1 MTPPEQLVVHKF
13 GGTSVAGAER
23 YRGVARIVQGRPE
36 PRRAVVVSAMSGVTD
51 ALVRAVDLAGRRDP
65 AYRGELAALRER
77 HLRTACELLPG
88 AEGDEVRAAL
98 ERDLGDVDDVLRAA
112 WIVRHAPS
120 GAADMVVGLG
130 EVWSA
135 RVLAAYLAAQG
146 ENADWLDARQVL
158 VAEPGEGAARIGW
171 GASQAGVDAWIAE
184 RGGLPRTLVITGF
197 VASTAAGVPATLGR
211 NGSDFSASIFGAL
224 LGAAEIHIWTD
235 VDGVMSAN
243 PRLVPEAVVLEGL
256 SYREAMELAHFG
268 ARVVHPATMG
278 PAVERGIPI
287 YIRNTFNPGA
297 PGTRI
302 DPDGAS
308 VRMIKGISTVEG
320 VALLNLEGT
329 GMSDLP
335 GFSVRLFGALRDA
348 GVAALM
354 VSQGSSQHSVCLAV
368 PAAAAETARAALR
381 TAFFAELHHGQI
393 QTLEV
398 DPDCCILAVVG
409 DGMAGHPGVAAR
421 VFGALGSAGVNIRAI
436 AQGSSERNISVV
448 VDGGQAERA
457 LRAVHAGL
465 YLSRQTIS
473 IGVIGAG
480 VVGAAFLDQL
490 AARAETIRA
499 EQNVD
504 LRVRAIATRGRR
516 ALDARRLPL
525 ERWRAALAEGAPFDI
540 DAFVDHVQTDH
551 LPHTV
556 IVDCTADEDVAR
568 RYGEWLARG
577 ISVITPNKRANT
589 LDLAYYDRLRAAG
602 RGPAAH
608 YLYETT
614 VGAGLPIIQTLRD
627 LTATGDEVQRIEG
640 VLSGTLSYLFNA
652 FDGVRPFSELVAEA
666 RRQGF
671 TEPDPRDDLSGA
683 DVARKIVILAREMG
697 VRLELADVELEGLVP
712 EPLRGGGVDDFL
724 ARLHEHDD
732 TLAGWW
738 RDAHARGER
747 LRFVGVVERDGRASV
762 RLRPYPAAHPFARLN
777 LTDNIVQFSTR
788 RYTPNPLIVQGPGAG
803 PEVTAAGVFAD
814 LLRLA
819 SYLGAGF

>member
-1 MTPPEQLVVHKF
+1 MQPQQLVVHKF

-23 YRGVARIVQGRPE
+23 YRGVARIVLDRPE

-51 ALVRAVDLAGRRDP
+51 ALVRIVDLAGRRDP
-65 AYRGELAALRER
+65 AYRAELAALGER
-77 HLRTACELLPG
+77 HHRTSCELLPG
-88 AEGDEVRAAL
+88 PAGNAVREAL
-98 ERDLGDVDDVLRAA
+98 ERDLADVDDVLRAA
-112 WIVRHAPS
+112 WIVRHAPR
-120 GAADMVVGLG
+120 GAADMVAGLG

-135 RVLAAYLAAQG
+135 RMLAALLAAEG
-146 ENADWLDARQVL
+146 ADADWLDARQVL
-158 VAEPGEGAARIGW
+158 VAEPGEGTARVDWAASERRL
-171 GASQAGVDAWIAE
+171 QAWMAE
-184 RGGLPRTLVITGF
+184 RRTVPATLVITGF
-197 VASTAAGVPATLGR
+197 VASTAAGVPTTLGR
-211 NGSDFSASIFGAL
+211 NGSDFSASIFAAL
-224 LGAAEIHIWTD
+224 LSADEIQIWTD

-243 PRLVPEAVVLEGL
+243 PRLVPEALVLESL

-278 PAVERGIPI
+278 PAIEREIPI
-287 YIRNTFNPGA
+287 RIRNTFRPEA

-302 DPDGAS
+302 DPTGAS

-320 VALLNLEGT
+320 VALVNVEGT

-348 GVAALM
+348 GITALM
-354 VSQGSSQHSVCLAV
+354 VSQGSSQHSVCFAV
-368 PAAAAETARAALR
+368 PAASAEAARVALES
-381 TAFFAELHHGQI
+381 AFFPELHHGQI

-398 DPDCCILAVVG
+398 DEDCCILAVVG

-421 VFGALGSAGVNIRAI
+421 VFGALGKAGVNIRAI

-465 YLSRQTIS
+465 YLSRQTLS

-480 VVGAAFLDQL
+480 VVGAALLDQL
-490 AARAETIRA
+490 AARAERIRA

-504 LRVRAIATRGRR
+504 LRVRGIATRSRMV
-516 ALDARRLPL
+516 LDGRRLPL
-525 ERWRAALAEGAPFDI
+525 ERWRDDLAAGDAFDL
-540 DAFVDHVQTDH
+540 DAFVDHLQTDS

-556 IVDCTADEDVAR
+556 LIDCTADEDVAR
-568 RYGEWLARG
+568 RYGDWLRRG
-577 ISVITPNKRANT
+577 IHVITPNKRANT
-589 LDLAYYDRLRAAG
+589 LDLAYYDALRAAG
-602 RGPAAH
+602 RGPGAH

-627 LTATGDEVQRIEG
+627 LITTGDEVQRIEG

-683 DVARKIVILAREMG
+683 DVARKVVILAREMG
-697 VRLELADVELEGLVP
+697 LRLELSDVDLEGLVP
-712 EPLRGGGVDDFL
+712 AELRGGSVDEFL
-724 ARLHEHDD
+724 ARLSEHDA
-732 TLAGWW
+732 TLTGWW
-738 RDAHARGER
+738 ADAHARGER
-747 LRFVGVVERDGRASV
+747 LRFVGAVDRDGSASV
-762 RLRPYPAAHPFARLN
+762 RLRSYPATHAFSRLN
-777 LTDNIVQFSTR
+777 LTDNIVQFQTR
-788 RYTPNPLIVQGPGAG
+788 RYSPNPLIVQGPGAG

-819 SYLGAGF
+819 SFLGAGF

>member
-1 MTPPEQLVVHKF
+1 MQPQQLVVHKF

-23 YRGVARIVQGRPE
+23 YRGVARIVLDRPE

-51 ALVRAVDLAGRRDP
+51 ALVRIVDLAGRRDP
-65 AYRGELAALRER
+65 AYRAELATLGER
-77 HLRTACELLPG
+77 HHRTSCELLPG
-88 AEGDEVRAAL
+88 PAGNAVREAL
-98 ERDLGDVDDVLRAA
+98 ERDLADVDDVLRAA
-112 WIVRHAPS
+112 WIVRHAPR
-120 GAADMVVGLG
+120 GAADMVAGLG

-135 RVLAAYLAAQG
+135 RMLAALLAAEG
-146 ENADWLDARQVL
+146 ADADWLDARQVL
-158 VAEPGEGAARIGW
+158 VAEPGEGTARVDWAASERRL
-171 GASQAGVDAWIAE
+171 QAWTAE
-184 RGGLPRTLVITGF
+184 RRALPATLVITGF
-197 VASTAAGVPATLGR
+197 VASTAAGVPTTLGR

-224 LGAAEIHIWTD
+224 LGADEIQIWTD

-243 PRLVPEAVVLEGL
+243 PRLVPEALVLESL

-268 ARVVHPATMG
+268 AKVVHPATMG
-278 PAVERGIPI
+278 PAIEREIPI
-287 YIRNTFNPGA
+287 RIRNTFRPEA

-302 DPDGAS
+302 DPTGAS

-320 VALLNLEGT
+320 VALVNVEGT

-348 GVAALM
+348 GITALM
-354 VSQGSSQHSVCLAV
+354 VSQGSSQHSVCFAV
-368 PAAAAETARAALR
+368 PAASADAARVALES
-381 TAFFAELHHGQI
+381 AFFPELHHGQI

-398 DPDCCILAVVG
+398 DEDCCILAVVG

-421 VFGALGSAGVNIRAI
+421 VFGALGKAGVNIRAI

-465 YLSRQTIS
+465 YLSRQTLS

-480 VVGAAFLDQL
+480 VVGAALLDQL
-490 AARAETIRA
+490 AARAEQIRA

-504 LRVRAIATRGRR
+504 LRVRGIATRSRM
-516 ALDARRLPL
+516 ALDGRRLPL
-525 ERWRAALAEGAPFDI
+525 ERWRDDLAAGDAFDL
-540 DAFVDHVQTDH
+540 DAFVDHLQTDY

-556 IVDCTADEDVAR
+556 LIDCTADEDVAR
-568 RYGEWLARG
+568 RYGDWLRRG
-577 ISVITPNKRANT
+577 IHVITPNKRANT
-589 LDLAYYDRLRAAG
+589 LDLAYYDALRAAG
-602 RGPAAH
+602 RGPGAH

-627 LTATGDEVQRIEG
+627 LITTGDEVQRIEG

-683 DVARKIVILAREMG
+683 DVARKVVILAREMG
-697 VRLELADVELEGLVP
+697 LRLELADVDLEGLVP
-712 EPLRGGGVDDFL
+712 AELRGGSVDEFL
-724 ARLHEHDD
+724 ARLSEHDA
-732 TLAGWW
+732 TLTGWW
-738 RDAHARGER
+738 ADAHARGER
-747 LRFVGVVERDGRASV
+747 LRFVGAVDRDGSASV
-762 RLRPYPAAHPFARLN
+762 RLRSYPSTHAFSRLN
-777 LTDNIVQFSTR
+777 LTDNIVQFQTR
-788 RYTPNPLIVQGPGAG
+788 RYSPNPLIVQGPGAG

-819 SYLGAGF
+819 SFLGAGF